1 MHKYRR
7 QLRALVSDILQGIGI
22 SASECSYM
30 VGIIVYGQVRASK
43 CCLMQLVGIILW
55 IDYEQTEVVVGAQKG
70 GKMLYAMFMLVILT
84 TVIMVLTARVRIGSV
99 KSGEVPQSYY
109 SLMDGHDIPDFV
121 AKTTRNFNNLF
132 EVPTLFYAAG
142 AVYLALDQTAQL
154 PVISAWI
161 FVAARVMHS
170 IIHLSYNNVLHR
182 LVIFAIG
189 NLSVLVMWLG
199 IVNAAG

>member
-1 MHKYRR
+1 MG
-7 QLRALVSDILQGIGI
+7 D
-22 SASECSYM
+22 
-30 VGIIVYGQVRASK
+30 
-43 CCLMQLVGIILW
+43 
-55 IDYEQTEVVVGAQKG
+55 
-70 GKMLYAMFMLVILT
+70 KMLYAMFMLVILT
-84 TVIMVLTARVRIGSV
+84 MIIMVLTARVRIGSV
-99 KSGEVPQSYY
+99 QSGTVPQSYY
-109 SLMDGHDIPDFV
+109 SLMEGHDIPDFV

-132 EVPTLFYAAG
+132 EVPTLFYAGG
-142 AVYLALDQTAQL
+142 AVYLALDQTGQL

-182 LVIFAIG
+182 LTIFAIG

>member
-1 MHKYRR
+1 
-7 QLRALVSDILQGIGI
+7 
-22 SASECSYM
+22 
-30 VGIIVYGQVRASK
+30 
-43 CCLMQLVGIILW
+43 
-55 IDYEQTEVVVGAQKG
+55 
-70 GKMLYAMFMLVILT
+70 MFMLVILT

-99 KSGEVPQSYY
+99 QRGEVPQNYY
-109 SLMDGHDIPDFV
+109 RLMDGHDIPEFV

-132 EVPTLFYAAG
+132 EVPTLFYAGG

-161 FVAARVMHS
+161 FVAARVIHS

-182 LVIFAIG
+182 MVVFAIG
-189 NLSVLVMWLG
+189 NLSVLVMWLA